1 MTTPENLVKH
11 FIRDYFQWNNKFSG
25 LMSKIKDSQDSD
37 LSSIGINELIL
48 NANQIKNVSQY
59 VEIKGQH
66 AEENVELMAN
76 ADAEYKK
83 LIEKYC
89 CSEFQPLGAS
99 FGGNPDHHPDNEKI
113 TSVENFGNKSIVK
126 TQNTLDYGF
135 GKFVS
140 DYEFHLS
147 YENERWYLEQIF
159 YVTDEGR
166 YECL

>member
-1 MTTPENLVKH
+1 
-11 FIRDYFQWNNKFSG
+11 
-25 LMSKIKDSQDSD
+25 MSKIKDSQDSD
-37 LSSIGINELIL
+37 LSSIGINEPIL

-89 CSEFQPLGAS
+89 RSEFQPLGVA
-99 FGGNPDHHPDNEKI
+99 FGGDPAHHPDNEKI
-113 TSVENFGNKSIVK
+113 ISVETFGNKSIVK